1 VKKQWMK
8 KRKAMCSLVVASIFF
23 AMLATIANAATIT
36 FDEFAATN
44 NNVAIQNEYS
54 GVGVTFGSNNA
65 GTWGGNLNGNP
76 GNWGLG
82 GTNGSAFLGNN
93 GQNQIPTNRVYDTS
107 IFFTTAVSF
116 VSLDI
121 SRSNGSTGGQT
132 MTVLAYAGST
142 LLGST
147 GPLTLGA
154 INSWTTVGLNFAGID
169 KVVLDGS
176 GEASASQSEVFSP
189 YGIDNLQ
196 FSAAAAVPEPLTLWL
211 LGAGLIGLAGVPRR
225 YPV

>member
-23 AMLATIANAATIT
+23 AMLATVANAATIT

-54 GVGVTFGSNNA
+54 GVGVTFGGNNA
-65 GTWGGNLNGNP
+65 GTWGGNLNGNT

-93 GQNQIPTNRVYDTS
+93 GQTVNNYDTS

-116 VSLDI
+116 VSVDI
-121 SRSNGSTGGQT
+121 SRSNGSFDGQT
-132 MTVLAYAGST
+132 ITALAYDAADT

-147 GPLTLGA
+147 NVITLLSV
-154 INSWTTVGLNFAGID
+154 NSWSTVSLNFVGIR

-176 GEASASQSEVFSP
+176 SVGYSP

-211 LGAGLIGLAGVPRR
+211 LGAGLIGLAGVSRR